1 MKIYMPLF
9 VLYKLQAHCKFSIKL
24 QVIINELNL
33 LLFKKK
39 RILNLHADDKK

>member
-24 QVIINELNL
+24 HVIINELNIP
-33 LLFKKK
+33 LFLKKK
-39 RILNLHADDKK
+39 WILNFSC